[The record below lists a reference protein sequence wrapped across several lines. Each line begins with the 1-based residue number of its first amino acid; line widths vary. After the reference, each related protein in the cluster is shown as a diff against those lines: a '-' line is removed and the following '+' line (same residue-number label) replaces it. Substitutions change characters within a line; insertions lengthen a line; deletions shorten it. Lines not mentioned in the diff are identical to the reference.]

1 MKKLTGTVE
10 VGVGTKKFSRP
21 VTYREIESA
30 EDILELLQDPKTA
43 KEAIDNWN
51 YAENLNARAPV
62 RAAILANEAAAAS
75 AEEKQIKDLIKV
87 RAAAGKPIT
96 EDQARKLIEMLK
108 SVEV

>member
-1 MKKLTGTVE
+1 MKTIDSTVE

-21 VTYREIESA
+21 VKYREVENA
-30 EDILELLQDPKTA
+30 DDLLTLLQDPKTA

-62 RAAILANEAAAAS
+62 RTAILANEAAAAS

-87 RAAAGKPIT
+87 RAAAGKPVT
-96 EDQARKLIEMLK
+96 EDQARKLIEVMK
-108 SVEV
+108 SLEV